1 MLLVASYIFYGAWDW
16 RFLFLLFNS
25 TIIDYFCGLKI
36 HEANNEKSKKLFLI
50 FSVCSNLTILG
61 FFKYF
66 NFFASNLQNLLNY
79 FGFNVHPHF
88 LHIILPV
95 GISFYTF
102 QAMSYALDIYRGH
115 VKPTKSFIDFA
126 LFVSFF
132 PQLVAGPILRAEDF
146 LPQVCSN
153 RKVTKENIKCGL
165 RLILWGLFIKIAVA
179 DRLAVYVDTVYKNV
193 QHHSGVT
200 FLVAT
205 FFFAFQI
212 YCDFAGYSQIA
223 RGLAKMMGFNL
234 MLNFRT
240 PYLAKDIREF
250 WQRWH
255 ISLSTW
261 LRDYLYISLGG
272 NRKGRIS
279 TYRNVM
285 ITMLLGGLWHG
296 ANWTF
301 LVWGALHG
309 IYIVVTRLVQETFKK
324 ILIIPRML
332 IMPGKILKIGLT
344 FFLVLL
350 TWVFFRA
357 GSINE
362 ALYILKNIFTL
373 TPGLFIGESRSL
385 IINCFLAIIFIVLME
400 YRSRND
406 SEGDVLKCG
415 NTIAQWA
422 VYYLIIFGIILFGV
436 NEGGQFIY
444 FQF

>member
-1 MLLVASYIFYGAWDW
+1 MASYIFYGTWDW

-25 TIIDYFCGLKI
+25 TVIDYFCGLKI
-36 HEANNEKSKKLFLI
+36 YGSNKQKTRKLFLVLSI
-50 FSVCSNLTILG
+50 CSNLTILG

-66 NFFASNLQNLLNY
+66 NFFANSLQNLLNH
-79 FGFNVHPHF
+79 FGFNLHANL

-115 VKPTKSFIDFA
+115 VKPTKNFIDFA
-126 LFVSFF
+126 LFTSFF
-132 PQLVAGPILRAEDF
+132 PQLVAGPISRAEVL
-146 LPQVCSN
+146 LPQVCQN
-153 RKVTKENIKCGL
+153 RKVTQENIECGL
-165 RLILWGLFIKIAVA
+165 RLILWGLFMKIAVA
-179 DRLAVYVDTVYKNV
+179 DRLALYVDTVYKNV
-193 QHHSGVT
+193 RHHSGVT
-200 FLVAT
+200 FLAAT

-234 MLNFRT
+234 VLNFRS
-240 PYLAKDIREF
+240 PYFSKNIREF

-261 LRDYLYISLGG
+261 LRDYLYIPLGG
-272 NRKGRIS
+272 NRMGKIK

-301 LVWGALHG
+301 VVWGALYG
-309 IYIVVTRLVQETFKK
+309 IYIVVTRAVQETGRK
-324 ILIIPRML
+324 IFFVPRRAAIPVT
-332 IMPGKILKIGLT
+332 ILKVT
-344 FFLVLL
+344 FTFILVLL

-357 GSINE
+357 GNISD
-362 ALYILKNIFTL
+362 AFYILKNIFAL
-373 TPGLFIGESRSL
+373 TPGLFIGESRN
-385 IINCFLAIIFIVLME
+385 IIVNCALAVIFVIIMD
-400 YRSRND
+400 YRSRD
-406 SEGDVLKCG
+406 ESEGDVLKCK
-415 NTIAQWA
+415 NKLWQWA